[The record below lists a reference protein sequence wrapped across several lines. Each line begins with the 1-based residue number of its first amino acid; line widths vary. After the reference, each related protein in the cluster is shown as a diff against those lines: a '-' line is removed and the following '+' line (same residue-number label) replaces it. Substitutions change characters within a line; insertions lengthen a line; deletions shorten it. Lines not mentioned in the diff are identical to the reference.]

1 MTEDHGRSRARLLFL
16 LILVLR
22 VSMASVPLVTYDAVS
37 YSIVGQ
43 AVAAGQ
49 NVYAATPRYNYSPL
63 WSGIVGA
70 LWSLS
75 GGRLSLFVLLIGLLV
90 TAADAVTA
98 LVVRGLARDRGAS
111 EPEAARASLLYFSN
125 PVSVL
130 VAGYLR
136 QFDGIAILFL
146 LLAIRA
152 SSRARRSSGLRASAS
167 LAVSLLVKHVAAAH
181 PVLFWRRRDGRSLP
195 LALVLAPYVV
205 FGLSFTPF
213 LSSASAGSIRDNVL
227 LYGTWLRG
235 SRGQM
240 PGGLHGWFSVPGGA
254 TWPFFAILL
263 GGVACGLVLGRRRP
277 LSQGALLLFLA
288 QIVFAPGF
296 AAQYLLWPMALGS
309 LAVSAGYV
317 WTTTVGALFIVTAA
331 GLLALPFTVTA
342 TAAWTAALLWFLQEA
357 RREPV
362 WADASEATG
371 LQTSSTP
378 SG

>member
-1 MTEDHGRSRARLLFL
+1 MTEDRHRSRARLIFF

-22 VSMASVPLVTYDAVS
+22 ISMASVPLATYDAIS
-37 YSIVGQ
+37 YSIVAQ

-49 NVYAATPRYNYSPL
+49 NVYAATNRYNYSPL
-63 WSGIVGA
+63 WAGISGA
-70 LWSLS
+70 LWGLS
-75 GGRLSLFVLLIGLLV
+75 GGRLSLFVLLVGLLV
-90 TAADAVTA
+90 TAADAATA
-98 LVVRGLARDRGAS
+98 LVLRGLARDRGAS
-111 EPEAARASLLYFSN
+111 EPEAARVSLLYFSN

-146 LLAIRA
+146 LLAVRA
-152 SSRARRSSGLRASAS
+152 SSRARSSGRFASVY
-167 LAVSLLVKHVAAAH
+167 LALSLLVKHVAAAH
-181 PVLFWRRRDGRSLP
+181 PLLFWRRRDGRSLSLP
-195 LALVLAPYVV
+195 LVLAPYVV
-205 FGLSFTPF
+205 FGLSFAPF
-213 LSSASAGSIRDNVL
+213 LSNASAGSIRDNVL

-240 PGGLHGWFSVPGGA
+240 AGGLHGWFAVSGGS
-254 TWPFFAILL
+254 TWPFFAILV
-263 GGVACGLVLGRRRP
+263 GGVLCGLVLGRRRP
-277 LSQGALLLFLA
+277 LPEGALLLFLA

-331 GLLALPFTVTA
+331 GLLSLPVAVTA

-362 WADASEATG
+362 WSEASGAPG

>member
-1 MTEDHGRSRARLLFL
+1 MTGDRGRFRARRLFL
-16 LILVLR
+16 LILALR
-22 VSMASVPLVTYDAVS
+22 IAMASVPLATYDAVS
-37 YSIVGQ
+37 YSIVAQ

-49 NVYAATPRYNYSPL
+49 NVYAATNRYNYSPV
-63 WSGIVGA
+63 WSGILAA
-70 LWSLS
+70 LWNLA
-75 GGRLSLFVLLIGLLV
+75 GGRLSLFILLVGLLL
-90 TAADAVTA
+90 TASDAATT
-98 LVVRGLARDRGAS
+98 LVLRGLARDQGAS
-111 EPEAARASLLYFSN
+111 EPEAARVSLLYFSN

-146 LLAIRA
+146 LLALRA
-152 SSRARRSSGLRASAS
+152 SSRARGRGWLASAG
-167 LAVSLLVKHVAAAH
+167 LAASLLVKHVAAAH
-181 PVLFWRRRDGRSLP
+181 PLLFWRRRDGRSLSLP
-195 LALVLAPYVV
+195 LVLAPYAL
-205 FGLSFTPF
+205 FGLSFAPF
-213 LSSASAGSIRDNVL
+213 LSSASAGAIRDNVL

-240 PGGLHGWFSVPGGA
+240 AGGLRGWFSVPGGS
-254 TWPFFAILL
+254 TWPFFAILV

-277 LSQGALLLFLA
+277 LPQGALLLFLA

-331 GLLALPFTVTA
+331 GLLSLPFAVTA

-357 RREPV
+357 RGQPLGG
-362 WADASEATG
+362 ASGGLG
-371 LQTSSTP
+371 LQTSSTA
-378 SG
+378 SF